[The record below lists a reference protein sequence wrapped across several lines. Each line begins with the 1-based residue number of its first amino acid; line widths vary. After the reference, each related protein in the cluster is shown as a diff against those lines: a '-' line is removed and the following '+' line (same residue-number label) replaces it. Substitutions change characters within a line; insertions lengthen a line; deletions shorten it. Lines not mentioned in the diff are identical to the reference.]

1 MRFSNAAALFSLASI
16 AQAAPAVESREVDV
30 SSRANWGTKYQA
42 GVFYVNWVSSS
53 RVLLWLS

>member
-16 AQAAPAVESREVDV
+16 AQAAPAVDV